1 VTRRTRN
8 ASAFLCALL
17 GLAVAAPAVR
27 AEEGAD
33 APAAGK
39 RYARI
44 HVIDFEGEI
53 EPALTAY
60 AERRIERAE
69 KEGAD
74 LIVFR
79 IESPGGRVDVTQ
91 DLSDRILR
99 VKKGVRTLAWVPEY
113 AYSGAAIVAI
123 SCDEIVM
130 APRSYMGDAQPILL
144 TAEEGIKPAGEKA
157 ETVLRAMVRSLA
169 EDNGYPSLL
178 CEKLISQDME
188 VVALEAEGKTTFVL
202 GEEWRDARDDDAVAG
217 RPKREWKK
225 TRVFPRGQLL
235 TMRAPEAEQLG
246 FASRLV
252 RSEAALLES
261 LSEAGAVVV
270 HHRMTASERA
280 GRWLLGIAG
289 ILGALVM
296 LGILGT
302 VFGGSQIALIVTVA
316 GFVLLGLIGATA
328 DLAHG
333 FPLFLVVVGV
343 LLLLVEAFLVPGFG
357 IPGVLGILC
366 FSAGLLFAI
375 TGYRPGNPTTVD
387 GDAIRDYALQLVAT
401 LVVGGVVF
409 LALARLFPSSPFG
422 RRLLIP
428 AGALPAGSVA
438 TPTGSGAAVLPA
450 REGTA
455 LTPLRPAGTAR
466 LGDSLVDV
474 VTEGDFVD
482 EGARVRVVRVEGSR
496 VVVRPVAG

>member
-123 SCDEIVM
+123 SCG
-130 APRSYMGDAQPILL
+130 SYMGDAQPILL

-270 HHRMTASERA
+270 HHRMTPPSGPGGGSSGSPGSSER
-280 GRWLLGIAG
+280 W
-289 ILGALVM
+289 
-296 LGILGT
+296 
-302 VFGGSQIALIVTVA
+302 
-316 GFVLLGLIGATA
+316 
-328 DLAHG
+328 
-333 FPLFLVVVGV
+333 
-343 LLLLVEAFLVPGFG
+343 
-357 IPGVLGILC
+357 
-366 FSAGLLFAI
+366 
-375 TGYRPGNPTTVD
+375 
-387 GDAIRDYALQLVAT
+387 
-401 LVVGGVVF
+401 
-409 LALARLFPSSPFG
+409 
-422 RRLLIP
+422 
-428 AGALPAGSVA
+428 
-438 TPTGSGAAVLPA
+438 
-450 REGTA
+450 
-455 LTPLRPAGTAR
+455 
-466 LGDSLVDV
+466 
-474 VTEGDFVD
+474 
-482 EGARVRVVRVEGSR
+482 
-496 VVVRPVAG
+496 